1 MFCFWFLSSIF
12 SYLVFGNFKI
22 IIYGV
27 GVFHPFLWVV
37 PGPFQLRFR
46 SFSSGKLW
54 YYLIIPPLF
63 FCLSG
68 TFINQ
73 TEDLL
78 NQFCNF
84 LMFPVSPNFI
94 FQPSIVQYCV
104 FNFQEY
110 SFFIASCSSF
120 IDSLPSFIYYKIF
133 LGFLNVSSEF
143 AFSASFGL
151 SVIAF
156 LVAQSVKDQSAM
168 LETACKAGDA
178 GSIPLLGRSYG
189 EGNGNSLQYSWLG
202 NPMDR
207 GVWWTTV
214 HGVVMS

>member
-1 MFCFWFLSSIF
+1 M
-12 SYLVFGNFKI
+12 
-22 IIYGV
+22 

-168 LETACKAGDA
+168 LETACKQETLVQFLCWEDPMEKEMATHS
-178 GSIPLLGRSYG
+178 SILGWETPWTEESG
-189 EGNGNSLQYSWLG
+189 GLQSMGL
-202 NPMDR
+202 
-207 GVWWTTV
+207 
-214 HGVVMS
+214 

>member
-1 MFCFWFLSSIF
+1 M
-12 SYLVFGNFKI
+12 YLVFGNFKI

-68 TFINQ
+68 TFIHQ

-78 NQFCNF
+78 NQFSNF

-143 AFSASFGL
+143 AFSVSFGL

-168 LETACKAGDA
+168 QETRVRIWSRMIK
-178 GSIPLLGRSYG
+178 
-189 EGNGNSLQYSWLG
+189 NNSTLRDLSDFFQRNSVVLYSMCVIYL
-202 NPMDR
+202 PA
-207 GVWWTTV
+207 
-214 HGVVMS
+214 